1 MNNQSIIRYG
11 GIAAIVST
19 VLYVV
24 SMVFWMGA
32 GTSGPPPLAQT
43 LYVASQLIFF
53 VTLVALYFIH
63 RDESPTLVLVG
74 VLVLVVSIVASLFID
89 PTDASNPVMPLLT
102 LGYAVGA
109 LILGW
114 LAYRSPKLTK
124 GIGIAALITGVM
136 SLFMVPFIV
145 GGASADLVGMLN
157 LGVTV
162 PYLVWLVWLG
172 VYFLQGKTAVPQSA

>member
-11 GIAAIVST
+11 GIAAIVSA
-19 VLYVV
+19 VFYVV

-32 GTSGPPPLAQT
+32 GASGPSPLAQT

-53 VTLVALYFIH
+53 VTLFTLYVVH
-63 RDESPTLVLVG
+63 RDESPTLVVIG
-74 VLVLVVSIVASLFID
+74 ALVLAVSIMASLFID
-89 PTDASNPVMPLLT
+89 PTNTDNPIMPLLT
-102 LGYAVGA
+102 IGYGVGA

-114 LAYRSPKLTK
+114 LAYRSPKLNK
-124 GIGIAALITGVM
+124 GIGVAALLTGVM
-136 SLFMVPFIV
+136 SLVMVPFIM
-145 GGASADLVGMLN
+145 GGASAELVGTLN

-162 PYLVWLVWLG
+162 PYLVWLIWLG

>member
-1 MNNQSIIRYG
+1 MNNQSIFRYG

-32 GTSGPPPLAQT
+32 GTSGPSPLAQT
-43 LYVASQLIFF
+43 LYVASQLIFL
-53 VTLVALYFIH
+53 VTLYALYVVH
-63 RDESPTLVLVG
+63 RDESPTLVLIG
-74 VLVLVVSIVASLFID
+74 ALVLAISIVASLFID
-89 PTDASNPVMPLLT
+89 PTDTSNPIMPLLT
-102 LGYAVGA
+102 IGYGIGA

-114 LAYRSPKLTK
+114 LAYRSPKLNK
-124 GIGIAALITGVM
+124 GIGIAALITGMM
-136 SLFMVPFIV
+136 SLVMVPFIM
-145 GGASADLVGMLN
+145 GGASAELVGMLN
-157 LGVTV
+157 LGVTI